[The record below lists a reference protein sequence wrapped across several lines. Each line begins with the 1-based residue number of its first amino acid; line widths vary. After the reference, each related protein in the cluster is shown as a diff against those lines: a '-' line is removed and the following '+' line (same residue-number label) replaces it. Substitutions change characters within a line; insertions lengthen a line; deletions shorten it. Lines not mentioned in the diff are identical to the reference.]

1 MGIDIWEIIEKLAE
15 RLKLIKVR
23 SWDYST
29 QNNSMA
35 EAQFVKDSTKPM
47 TAIKSSKDGESKD
60 DLVLKL
66 IDDLDEALIV
76 IESDGMVKKNE
87 IYVAPVA
94 IAPVE

>member
-1 MGIDIWEIIEKLAE
+1 MEPLEDPYDIPFGSARPPLPLYQHPIL
-15 RLKLIKVR
+15 
-23 SWDYST
+23 
-29 QNNSMA
+29 
-35 EAQFVKDSTKPM
+35 
-47 TAIKSSKDGESKD
+47 ESKD